1 MRPYGWTEIREFND
15 RRGDPAGLH
24 LPDVS
29 LDNFFGEEAPVARV
43 GPRSPDAFIG
53 ARRPERPKNPAD
65 IMKRSTGLE
74 GL

>member
-1 MRPYGWTEIREFND
+1 MIQKESGRRPRSLALT
-15 RRGDPAGLH
+15 
-24 LPDVS
+24 DVS
-29 LDNFFGEEAPVARV
+29 IENFDGEETPVARV
-43 GPRSPDAFIG
+43 GPSSPDAFIG